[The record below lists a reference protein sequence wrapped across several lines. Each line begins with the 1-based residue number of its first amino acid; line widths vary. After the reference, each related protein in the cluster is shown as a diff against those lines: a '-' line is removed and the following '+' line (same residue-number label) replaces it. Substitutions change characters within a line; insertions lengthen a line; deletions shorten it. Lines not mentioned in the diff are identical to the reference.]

1 MVDYQWHEIADS
13 LPRIES
19 LMDDDQ
25 FPEKQLAASVASRV
39 FYQMEEHEDALRLA
53 LEAGQKFDLNEK
65 SQYVD
70 KMIHQCIDQYI
81 RKRVQIYEKHEDDVV
96 IDPKME
102 DVVNRMFER
111 CFQDGEYR

>member
-1 MVDYQWHEIADS
+1 
-13 LPRIES
+13 
-19 LMDDDQ
+19 
-25 FPEKQLAASVASRV
+25 
-39 FYQMEEHEDALRLA
+39 MEEHEDALRLA
-53 LEAGQKFDLNEK
+53 LEAGQKFNLNEK

-81 RKRVQIYEKHEDDVV
+81 HKRVQIHEKHVDGVE

-111 CFQDGEYR
+111 CFQDNSYR